1 MPSARAQ
8 TGRLTRE
15 VPAPRRSAY
24 YPNTSDCPMRT
35 TPLTTTKKRILI
47 TGASRGIGRACA
59 MTLAQNEGEALELVI
74 NYAQSQAAAEALAES
89 VRALGASATLL
100 PFDVSDTQAARTAI
114 EADIAQNGAYWGL
127 VVNAGIT
134 RDGAF
139 PALEDEDWFR
149 VIDVDLNGFYNVVH
163 PAVMP
168 MVRARRGGRIVVMSS
183 VSGLMGNRG
192 QVNYSAAKAGLIGA
206 AKALATELASRAIT
220 VNCVAPGLIA
230 TEMAELRDEALEHA
244 MAMIPMKRMGE
255 AQEVADLVAFLLSEK
270 AGYITRQVISINGGM
285 F

>member
-1 MPSARAQ
+1 
-8 TGRLTRE
+8 
-15 VPAPRRSAY
+15 
-24 YPNTSDCPMRT
+24 MRT
-35 TPLTTTKKRILI
+35 THLTTTPQKKRILI

-59 MTLAQNEGEALELVI
+59 MTLAQNEGEALELVL

-89 VRALGASATLL
+89 VRALGASVTLL